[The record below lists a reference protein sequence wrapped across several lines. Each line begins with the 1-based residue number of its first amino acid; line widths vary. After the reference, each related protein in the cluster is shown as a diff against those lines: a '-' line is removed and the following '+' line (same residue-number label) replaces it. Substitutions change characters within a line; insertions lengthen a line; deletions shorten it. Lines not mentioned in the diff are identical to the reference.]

1 MKIGYARV
9 STVDQNLDLQ
19 ITALKE
25 FGCDE
30 IFTEKRSAVKTRPE
44 LESML
49 HFMRNGDT
57 IVIWKLD
64 RLGRSLKNLLD
75 IIEDLKKKN
84 IILIS
89 LSDNLDS
96 RTPLGK
102 LFMQMSGAFAEY
114 ERNLNVERTKAG
126 LAAAVARGVLL
137 GRRKGLSS
145 VAIATATAAANL
157 YATDMTIDEICTT
170 LKLSTATF
178 YRYLQ
183 YKGIKKKYNYGRRK
197 NHK

>member
-19 ITALKE
+19 IAALKG
-25 FGCDE
+25 FGCDK

-49 HFMRNGDT
+49 RFIRNGDT

-75 IIEDLKKKN
+75 IIEDFKKNN

-96 RTPLGK
+96 RTAIGK

-114 ERNLNVERTKAG
+114 ERNINVERTKAG
-126 LAAAVARGVLL
+126 LAAAVARGVVL
-137 GRRKGLSS
+137 GRRKGLSAA
-145 VAIATATAAANL
+145 AISTATAAANL
-157 YATDMTIDEICTT
+157 YMSEMTIDDICRT

-197 NHK
+197 NRI